1 MYYPHVTCRLY
12 SNDTIWETINVT
24 ITNSMGLQPLNK
36 IIKDNEGKVPTFF
49 MVISGFTATVVFDF
63 LLPSWDTLKVTLNTS
78 GSVIKSIV
86 FSALPRTLQLCNE
99 FFFEFHS
106 VRTKTSSKIR
116 FWKSLW
122 ADIIN
127 QGCIPRGCHYG

>member
-1 MYYPHVTCRLY
+1 MKFSLWQSTEARTLSGFDC
-12 SNDTIWETINVT
+12 
-24 ITNSMGLQPLNK
+24 ITTSMGLQPLNK
-36 IIKDNEGKVPTFF
+36 IIKGNEGRVPTFF

-106 VRTKTSSKIR
+106 VRTKTPSKIR
-116 FWKSLW
+116 F
-122 ADIIN
+122 
-127 QGCIPRGCHYG
+127 